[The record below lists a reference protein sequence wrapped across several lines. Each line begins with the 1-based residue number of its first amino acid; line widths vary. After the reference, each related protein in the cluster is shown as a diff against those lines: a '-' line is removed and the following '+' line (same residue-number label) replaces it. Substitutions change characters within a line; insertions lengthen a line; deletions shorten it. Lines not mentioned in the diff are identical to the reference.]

1 MTRNLMA
8 EMKLLGMLNAFDK
21 TVTDATRDQVSYT
34 EFLDALLQAE
44 ADYRGERAAQRRL
57 KAAKLPVRVC
67 LDDFDYTAHRSI
79 TKTQIRE
86 PAESR
91 LAQRGATAAHHRADR
106 RRQVLHRPS
115 DRAAGLSA
123 RPLRPLHE
131 RHHLAREL
139 SSRSLQRYVP
149 AVPRQARQA

>member
-1 MTRNLMA
+1 MSTAMTRNLMA
-8 EMKLLGMLNAFDK
+8 EMKLLGMLNALDK
-21 TVTDATRDQVSYT
+21 TVTDATGDQVSYT

-86 PAESR
+86 LQSLGWLKE
-91 LAQRGATAAHHRADR
+91 G
-106 RRQVLHRPS
+106 
-115 DRAAGLSA
+115 
-123 RPLRPLHE
+123 RPLVIIGQTEH
-131 RHHLAREL
+131 A
-139 SSRSLQRYVP
+139 S
-149 AVPRQARQA
+149 